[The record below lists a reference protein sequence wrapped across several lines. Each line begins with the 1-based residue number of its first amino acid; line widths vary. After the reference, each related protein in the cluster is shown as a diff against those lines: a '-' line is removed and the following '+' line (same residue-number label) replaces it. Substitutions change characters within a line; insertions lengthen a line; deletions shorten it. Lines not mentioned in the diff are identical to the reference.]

1 MVTERVFSDSL
12 GDWKRSCYCGEP
24 RAAGVGSEMV
34 LAGWVHSRRDHG
46 GVIFV
51 DLRDRSGLCQVV
63 FNPEVD
69 ASSHEKAKQIRSE
82 DVIAVRG
89 TLAHRTVET
98 VNANL
103 ATGEV
108 ELIAGELRLLNAS
121 QVPPFTID
129 DETEASENTRLKYRY
144 LDLRRP
150 RSLNHLLLRHRMT
163 KLIRDY
169 LDGRGF
175 IDVETPVLTKSTPE
189 GARDYL
195 VPSRIYPGKFYAL
208 PQSPQLFKQILMV
221 GGLDRY
227 FQIVKCFRDED
238 LRADRQPEFTQL
250 DMEMSFVQPEDVM
263 QVVEGMISLLFKELK
278 GVEVKRP
285 FPRLT
290 WEEAMGR
297 FGSDKPDM
305 RFGLELVDFT
315 NALWKCQ
322 AKVFAAA
329 IEKGGGVKGIRIP
342 EGAELSRKDLDD
354 MTPYVATFGAK
365 GIAWTKITGEGWQ
378 SPIAKF
384 LSVAEQQDI
393 EKISG
398 AAVGDVI
405 LFSAD
410 TFKIVNDALGNLRL
424 YLGERLGLIPENE
437 FAPVWVVDFPLMEFD
452 PQEKRYV
459 ALHHP
464 FTAPL
469 EEDLKLLDSDPA
481 KTRSKAYDLALNG
494 MEVGGGSV
502 RIHQVE
508 LQKKILGLMG
518 IGAAEA
524 EAKFGF
530 FLEALGFGAP
540 PHGGIAFGI
549 DRLAM
554 LLSGAKSLRD
564 VIAFPKSQRAVCM
577 LTDAPSPVD
586 AKQLREL
593 GIRTIAADP
602 QPKPR
607 DLTME
612 STKVTK

>member
-1 MVTERVFSDSL
+1 MAVERTFDDPL
-12 GDWKRSCYCGEP
+12 GDWKRSCYCAECT
-24 RAAGVGSEMV
+24 VGSVARELV
-34 LAGWVHSRRDHG
+34 LAGWVHTRRDHG
-46 GVIFV
+46 GLIFV
-51 DLRDRSGLCQVV
+51 DLRDRSGIVQVV
-63 FNPEVD
+63 FNPAVD
-69 ASSHEKAKQIRSE
+69 AAVHEKAKQLRSE

-89 TLAHRTVET
+89 TLAKRPPET
-98 VNANL
+98 INPEL
-103 ATGEV
+103 ITGEV
-108 ELIAGELRLLNAS
+108 ELVGKEIKLLSAS
-121 QVPPFTID
+121 RVPPFTIE

-150 RSLNHLLLRHRMT
+150 KSLAHLLLRYRMT

-169 LDGRGF
+169 LDGLGF

-250 DMEMSFVQPEDVM
+250 DMEMSFVHAEDVL
-263 QVVEGMISLLFKELK
+263 QVVEGMIALLFKELK
-278 GVEVKRP
+278 GIELQRP

-290 WEEAMGR
+290 WEESMAR
-297 FGSDKPDM
+297 YGSDKPDI
-305 RFGLELVDFT
+305 RFGLELKDFT
-315 NALWKCQ
+315 GALRGSR
-322 AKVFAAA
+322 AKVFSAA
-329 IEKGGGVKGIRIP
+329 IQKAGVVKGICVP
-342 EGAELSRKDLDD
+342 GGGELSRKELDD
-354 MTPYVATFGAK
+354 LTPFVATFGAK
-365 GIAWTKITGEGWQ
+365 GLAWTKLTAEGWQ
-378 SPIAKF
+378 SPLAKF
-384 LSVAEQQDI
+384 LSEAEQKEVERI
-393 EKISG
+393 ANAKP
-398 AAVGDVI
+398 GDAI

-410 TFKIVNDALGNLRL
+410 AANIVHDALGNLRL
-424 YLGERLGLIPENE
+424 HLGEKLGLIPHDQY
-437 FAPVWVVDFPLMEFD
+437 ALVWVLDFPLMEFSAE
-452 PQEKRYV
+452 EKRYV

-469 EEDLKLLDSDPA
+469 DEDLPLLETDPLKA
-481 KTRSKAYDLALNG
+481 RSKAYDLALNG
-494 MEVGGGSV
+494 MEIGGGSI
-502 RIHQVE
+502 RIHQLG
-508 LQKKILGLMG
+508 LQKKILALMG
-518 IGAAEA
+518 IGEEEA

-530 FLEALGFGAP
+530 FLEALSFGAP

-577 LTDAPSPVD
+577 LTDAPSAVD

-593 GIRTIAADP
+593 GI
-602 QPKPR
+602 KPAI
-607 DLTME
+607 TE
-612 STKVTK
+612 

>member
-1 MVTERVFSDSL
+1 MASERIFNDPL

-24 RAAGVGSEMV
+24 RVASVGQEMTLV
-34 LAGWVHSRRDHG
+34 GWVHTRRDHG
-46 GVIFV
+46 GLTFV
-51 DLRDRSGLCQVV
+51 DLRDRSGITQIV
-63 FNPEVD
+63 FNPELD
-69 ASSHEKAKQIRSE
+69 AAAQEKAKQLRSE

-89 TLAHRTVET
+89 RLSKRPPETLNPE
-98 VNANL
+98 L

-108 ELIAGELRLLNAS
+108 ELLGKELKLLNAS

-129 DETEASENTRLKYRY
+129 DETEANENTRLKYRY

-150 RSLNHLLLRHRMT
+150 HSLGHLLLRYRMT

-169 LDGRGF
+169 LDTLGF
-175 IDVETPVLTKSTPE
+175 IEVETPVLTKSTPE

-263 QVVEGMISLLFKELK
+263 QVVEGMIVLLFKELK
-278 GVEVKRP
+278 GIELRKP
-285 FPRLT
+285 FPRLI
-290 WEEAMGR
+290 WQDAMDR
-297 FGSDKPDM
+297 YGSDKPDI
-305 RFGLELVDFT
+305 RFGLELKDFT
-315 NALWKCQ
+315 PALRQCK
-322 AKVFAAA
+322 AKVFAGA
-329 IEKGGGVKGIRIP
+329 IEKGGVVKGLCVP
-342 EGAELSRKDLDD
+342 NGGDLSRKDLDD
-354 MTPYVATFGAK
+354 LTPFVATFGAK
-365 GIAWTKITGEGWQ
+365 GVAWTKVTEEGWQ

-384 LSVAEQQDI
+384 LSPAEQAEVERI
-393 EKISG
+393 AG
-398 AAVGDVI
+398 ARAGDVI

-410 TFKIVNDALGNLRL
+410 TAKIVHDALGNLRL
-424 YLGERLGLIPENE
+424 HLGDKLRLIPEKE
-437 FAPVWVVDFPLMEFD
+437 YALVWIVDFPLMEFD
-452 PQEKRYV
+452 REEKRYV

-464 FTAPL
+464 FTSPL
-469 EEDLKLLDSDPA
+469 DQDLPLLDSDPVKA
-481 KTRSKAYDLALNG
+481 RSKAYDLALNG
-494 MEVGGGSV
+494 MEIGGGSI

-508 LQKKILGLMG
+508 LQRKILGLMG
-518 IGAAEA
+518 IGPEEA

-530 FLEALGFGAP
+530 LLDALSFGAP

-577 LTDAPSPVD
+577 LTDAPSAVD

-593 GIRTIAADP
+593 GIKPTIV
-602 QPKPR
+602 
-607 DLTME
+607 
-612 STKVTK
+612 S

>member
-1 MVTERVFSDSL
+1 MAERVFNDPL

-24 RAAGVGSEMV
+24 RAQRVGEEMT

-51 DLRDRSGLCQVV
+51 DLRDRTGLCQVV
-63 FNPEVD
+63 FRPEV
-69 ASSHEKAKQIRSE
+69 APSAHEKAKQIRSE

-89 TLAHRTVET
+89 VLAKRSPET
-98 VNANL
+98 INPEL

-108 ELIAGELRLLNAS
+108 ELVCRELRLLNAS
-121 QVPPFTID
+121 AVPPFPIED
-129 DETEASENTRLKYRY
+129 DTDAAENTRLKYRY

-150 RSLNHLLLRHRMT
+150 QSLSPLLLRYRMT

-169 LDGRGF
+169 LDGLGF

-195 VPSRIYPGKFYAL
+195 VPSRIYHGKFYAL

-250 DMEMSFVQPEDVM
+250 DMEMSFVQPEDVI
-263 QVVEGMISLLFKELK
+263 QVVEGMMVLLFKELK
-278 GVEVKRP
+278 GVGLKRP
-285 FPRLT
+285 FKKLT
-290 WEEAMGR
+290 YAEAINR

-305 RFGLELVDFT
+305 RFGLEIKDFT
-315 NALWKCQ
+315 DALRNSQ
-322 AKVFAAA
+322 ARVFASA
-329 IEKGGGVKGIRIP
+329 IKAGGVVKGMRIP
-342 EGAELSRKDLDD
+342 KGTELSRKDLDD

-365 GIAWTKITGEGWQ
+365 GIAWTKLTEEGWQ

-384 LSVAEQQDI
+384 LSDTEQKDI
-393 EKISG
+393 ERSAG
-398 AAVGDVI
+398 AEIGDVV

-410 TFKIVNDALGNLRL
+410 QAKVVHDALGNLRL
-424 YLGERLGLIPENE
+424 HLGEKLGLIPQNE
-437 FAPVWVVDFPLMEFD
+437 YALVWVVDFPLMEFD
-452 PQEKRYV
+452 AEEKRYV

-469 EEDLKLLDSDPA
+469 DEDLSLLESEPA
-481 KTRSKAYDLALNG
+481 KSRSKAYDLALNG
-494 MEVGGGSV
+494 IEIGGGSI
-502 RIHQVE
+502 RIHHVE
-508 LQKKILGLMG
+508 LQKKILALMG
-518 IGAAEA
+518 ISAEEA
-524 EAKFGF
+524 QAKFGF
-530 FLEALGFGAP
+530 LLEALSYGAP

-549 DRLAM
+549 DRMAM
-554 LLSGAKSLRD
+554 LLSGANSLRD

-577 LTDAPSPVD
+577 LTDAPSTVESR
-586 AKQLREL
+586 QLREL
-593 GIRTIAADP
+593 GIRLSGGE
-602 QPKPR
+602 K
-607 DLTME
+607 
-612 STKVTK
+612 

>member
-1 MVTERVFSDSL
+1 MAVERVFTDQL
-12 GDWKRSCYCGEP
+12 GDWKRSSYCGEP
-24 RAAGVGSEMV
+24 RADRVGEELV

-51 DLRDRSGLCQVV
+51 DLRDRTGLCQVV
-63 FNPEVD
+63 FNPAVD
-69 ASSHEKAKQIRSE
+69 QNAHEKARQIRSE

-89 TLAHRTVET
+89 TLSRRTPET
-98 VNANL
+98 VNPNL

-108 ELIAGELRLLNAS
+108 ELMVRELRLLNAS
-121 QVPPFTID
+121 QVPPFIID
-129 DETEASENTRLKYRY
+129 DETDANENTRLKYRY

-150 RSLNHLLLRHRMT
+150 RSLHPLLLRYRMV

-169 LDGRGF
+169 LDGEGF
-175 IDVETPVLTKSTPE
+175 VEVETPVLTKSTPE

-195 VPSRIYPGKFYAL
+195 VPSRIYHGKFYAL

-221 GGLDRY
+221 GGVDRY

-250 DMEMSFVQPEDVM
+250 DMEMSFVQPQDVM
-263 QVVEGMISLLFKELK
+263 RVIEGMITLLFKELK
-278 GVEVKRP
+278 GIALERP

-290 WEEAMGR
+290 WEQAMGR

-315 NALWKCQ
+315 DVLRNSK
-322 AKVFAAA
+322 AKVFAGA
-329 IEKGGGVKGIRIP
+329 IEKGGIVKGIRIP
-342 EGAELSRKDLDD
+342 RGAELSRKDLDD
-354 MTPYVATFGAK
+354 LTPFAATYGAR
-365 GIAWTKITGEGWQ
+365 GIAWTRLTAEGWQ

-384 LSVAEQQDI
+384 LSETEQQ
-393 EKISG
+393 EVERLAG
-398 AAVGDVI
+398 AAAGDII

-410 TFKIVNDALGNLRL
+410 SFKIVNDALGSLRL
-424 YLGERLGLIPENE
+424 HLGEKLGLIAEE
-437 FAPVWVVDFPLMEFD
+437 RFAPVWVTDFPLMEFD
-452 PQEKRYV
+452 PQEKRFV

-469 EEDLKLLDSDPA
+469 DEDLPLLDSDPA

-494 MEVGGGSV
+494 TEAGGGSV

-508 LQKKILGLMG
+508 LQKKVLKLMG
-518 IGAAEA
+518 VSAEEA

-530 FLEALGFGAP
+530 FLEALSYGAP

-554 LLSGAKSLRD
+554 ILSGAKSLRD

-577 LTDAPSPVD
+577 LTDAPSEVD
-586 AKQLREL
+586 ARQLREL
-593 GIRTIAADP
+593 GIRVVGAPA
-602 QPKPR
+602 KP
-607 DLTME
+607 E
-612 STKVTK
+612 KEN

>member
-1 MVTERVFSDSL
+1 MATERIFPDQLS
-12 GDWKRSCYCGEP
+12 DWKRSCYCGEP
-24 RAAGVGSEMV
+24 RANAVGNE
-34 LAGWVHSRRDHG
+34 LTLFGWVRGRRDHG

-51 DLRDRSGLCQVV
+51 DLRDRSGICQIV

-69 ASSHEKAKQIRSE
+69 AAAHEKAKQLRSE

-89 TLAHRTVET
+89 NLSKRSPET
-98 VNANL
+98 INPDL
-103 ATGEV
+103 PTGEV
-108 ELIAGELRLLNAS
+108 ELMGKELRLLNAA
-121 QVPPFTID
+121 QVPPFTVD
-129 DETEASENTRLKYRY
+129 DETEANENTRLKYRY

-150 RSLNHLLLRHRMT
+150 QSLRPLVLRYRMT

-169 LDGRGF
+169 LDGLGF

-263 QVVEGMISLLFKELK
+263 EVIEGMICILFRELK
-278 GVEVKRP
+278 GIELKRP
-285 FPRLT
+285 FAKLT
-290 WEEAMGR
+290 YEEAMNR

-305 RFGLELVDFT
+305 RFGLELKDFT
-315 NALWKCQ
+315 DALRSCQ
-322 AKVFAAA
+322 AKVFATS
-329 IEKGGGVKGIRIP
+329 IQKGGVVKGIRVP
-342 EGAELSRKDLDD
+342 KGGELSRKELDD
-354 MTPYVATFGAK
+354 LTPFVATFGAK
-365 GIAWTKITGEGWQ
+365 GIAWTKLTDEGWQ

-384 LSVAEQQDI
+384 LSETEQKEIERIADAE
-393 EKISG
+393 
-398 AAVGDVI
+398 VGDVI

-410 TFKIVNDALGNLRL
+410 IAKIVYDALGNLRL
-424 YLGERLGLIPENE
+424 YLAEKLGLIPENE
-437 FAPVWVVDFPLMEFD
+437 YALVWVVDFPLMEFD
-452 PQEKRYV
+452 PEEKRYV

-464 FTAPL
+464 FTAPHD
-469 EEDLKLLDSDPA
+469 EDLPLLDTEPDKA
-481 KTRSKAYDLALNG
+481 RSKAYDLAVNG
-494 MEVGGGSV
+494 IEAGGGSI

-508 LQKKILGLMG
+508 LQKKVLELMG
-518 IGAAEA
+518 VGAAEA

-530 FLEALGFGAP
+530 FLEALSFGAP

-577 LTDAPSPVD
+577 LTDAPSTVD
-586 AKQLREL
+586 PKQLREL
-593 GIRTIAADP
+593 GIRTTNS
-602 QPKPR
+602 R
-607 DLTME
+607 
-612 STKVTK
+612 

>member
-1 MVTERVFSDSL
+1 MAERVFNDPL

-24 RAAGVGSEMV
+24 RAQRVGEGMT

-51 DLRDRSGLCQVV
+51 DLRDRTGLCQVV
-63 FNPEVD
+63 FRPEV
-69 ASSHEKAKQIRSE
+69 APSAHEKAKQIRSE

-89 TLAHRTVET
+89 VLAKRSPET
-98 VNANL
+98 INPEL

-108 ELIAGELRLLNAS
+108 ELVCRELRLLNAS
-121 QVPPFTID
+121 AVPPFPIED
-129 DETEASENTRLKYRY
+129 DTDAAENTRLKYRY

-150 RSLNHLLLRHRMT
+150 QSLSPLLLRYRMT

-169 LDGRGF
+169 LDGLGF

-195 VPSRIYPGKFYAL
+195 VPSRIYHGKFYAL

-250 DMEMSFVQPEDVM
+250 DMEMSFVQPEDVI
-263 QVVEGMISLLFKELK
+263 QVVEGMMVLLFKELK
-278 GVEVKRP
+278 GVELKRP
-285 FPRLT
+285 FKKLT
-290 WEEAMGR
+290 YAEAINR

-305 RFGLELVDFT
+305 RFGLEIKDFT
-315 NALWKCQ
+315 EALRNSQ
-322 AKVFAAA
+322 ARVFASA
-329 IEKGGGVKGIRIP
+329 IKAGGVVKGMRIP
-342 EGAELSRKDLDD
+342 KGTELSRKDLDD

-365 GIAWTKITGEGWQ
+365 GIAWTKLTEEGWQ

-384 LSVAEQQDI
+384 LSDTEQKDI
-393 EKISG
+393 ERSAG
-398 AAVGDVI
+398 AEIGDVV

-410 TFKIVNDALGNLRL
+410 QAKVVHDALGNLRL
-424 YLGERLGLIPENE
+424 HLGEKLGLIPQNE
-437 FAPVWVVDFPLMEFD
+437 YALVWVVDFPLMEFD
-452 PQEKRYV
+452 AEEKRYV

-469 EEDLKLLDSDPA
+469 DEDLPLLESEPA
-481 KTRSKAYDLALNG
+481 KSRSKAYDLALNG
-494 MEVGGGSV
+494 IEIGGGSI

-508 LQKKILGLMG
+508 LQKKILALMG
-518 IGAAEA
+518 ISAEEA
-524 EAKFGF
+524 QAKFGF
-530 FLEALGFGAP
+530 LLEALSYGAP

-549 DRLAM
+549 DRMAM
-554 LLSGAKSLRD
+554 LLSGANSLRD

-577 LTDAPSPVD
+577 LTDAPSTVESR
-586 AKQLREL
+586 QLREL
-593 GIRTIAADP
+593 GIRLSGGE
-602 QPKPR
+602 K
-607 DLTME
+607 
-612 STKVTK
+612 

>member
-1 MVTERVFSDSL
+1 MAERVFNDPL

-24 RAAGVGSEMV
+24 RAQRVGEEMT

-51 DLRDRSGLCQVV
+51 DLRDRTGLCQVV
-63 FNPEVD
+63 FRPEV
-69 ASSHEKAKQIRSE
+69 APSAHEKAKQIRSE

-89 TLAHRTVET
+89 VLAKRSPET
-98 VNANL
+98 INPEL

-108 ELIAGELRLLNAS
+108 ELVCRELRLLNAS
-121 QVPPFTID
+121 AVPPFPIED
-129 DETEASENTRLKYRY
+129 DTDAAENTRLKYRY

-150 RSLNHLLLRHRMT
+150 QSLSPLLLRYRMT

-169 LDGRGF
+169 LDGLGF

-195 VPSRIYPGKFYAL
+195 VPSRIYHGKFYAL

-250 DMEMSFVQPEDVM
+250 DMEMSFVQPEDVI
-263 QVVEGMISLLFKELK
+263 QVVEGMMVLLFKELK
-278 GVEVKRP
+278 GVELKRP
-285 FPRLT
+285 FKKLT
-290 WEEAMGR
+290 YAEAINR

-305 RFGLELVDFT
+305 RFGLEIKDFT
-315 NALWKCQ
+315 EALRNSQ
-322 AKVFAAA
+322 ARVFASA
-329 IEKGGGVKGIRIP
+329 IKAGGVVKGMRIP
-342 EGAELSRKDLDD
+342 KGTELSRKDLDD

-365 GIAWTKITGEGWQ
+365 GIAWTKLTEEGWQ

-384 LSVAEQQDI
+384 LSDTEQKDI
-393 EKISG
+393 ERSAG
-398 AAVGDVI
+398 AEIGDVV

-410 TFKIVNDALGNLRL
+410 QAKVVHDALGNLRL
-424 YLGERLGLIPENE
+424 HLGEKLGLIPENE
-437 FAPVWVVDFPLMEFD
+437 YALVWVVDFPLMEFD
-452 PQEKRYV
+452 AEEKRYV

-469 EEDLKLLDSDPA
+469 DEDLPLLESEPA
-481 KTRSKAYDLALNG
+481 KSRSKAYDLALNG
-494 MEVGGGSV
+494 IEIGGGSI

-508 LQKKILGLMG
+508 LQKKILALMG
-518 IGAAEA
+518 ISAEEA
-524 EAKFGF
+524 QAKFGF
-530 FLEALGFGAP
+530 LLEALSYGAP

-549 DRLAM
+549 DRMAM
-554 LLSGAKSLRD
+554 LLSGANSLRD

-577 LTDAPSPVD
+577 LTDAPSTVESR
-586 AKQLREL
+586 QLREL
-593 GIRTIAADP
+593 GIRLSGGE
-602 QPKPR
+602 K
-607 DLTME
+607 
-612 STKVTK
+612 

>member
-1 MVTERVFSDSL
+1 MAERVFNDPL

-24 RAAGVGSEMV
+24 RAQAVGKEIT
-34 LAGWVHSRRDHG
+34 LTGWVHSRRDHG

-51 DLRDRSGLCQVV
+51 DLRDRSGICQVV
-63 FNPEVD
+63 FRPEV
-69 ASSHEKAKQIRSE
+69 ASPAHEKAKQLRSE

-89 TLAHRTVET
+89 VLAKRSPET
-98 VNANL
+98 INPEL

-108 ELIAGELRLLNAS
+108 ELVCSELRLLNAS
-121 QVPPFTID
+121 AVPPFPID
-129 DETEASENTRLKYRY
+129 DETDATENTRLKYRY

-150 RSLNHLLLRHRMT
+150 HSLSPLLLRYRMT

-169 LDGRGF
+169 LDGLGF

-195 VPSRIYPGKFYAL
+195 VPSRIYHGKFYAL

-250 DMEMSFVQPEDVM
+250 DMEMSFVQPEDVI
-263 QVVEGMISLLFKELK
+263 QIVEGMMVLLFKELK
-278 GVEVKRP
+278 GIELKRP
-285 FPRLT
+285 FTKLT
-290 WEEAMGR
+290 YAEAMNR

-305 RFGLELVDFT
+305 RFGLELKDFT
-315 NALWKCQ
+315 EALRNSQ
-322 AKVFAAA
+322 ARVFASA
-329 IEKGGGVKGIRIP
+329 IKSGGVVKGIRIP
-342 EGAELSRKDLDD
+342 KGAELSRKDLED

-365 GIAWTKITGEGWQ
+365 GIAWTKLTEEGWQ

-384 LSVAEQQDI
+384 LSDAEQREI
-393 EKISG
+393 ERSAG
-398 AAVGDVI
+398 AEIGDVV

-410 TFKIVNDALGNLRL
+410 QAKIVHDALGNLRL
-424 YLGERLGLIPENE
+424 HLGEKLGLIPQNDY
-437 FAPVWVVDFPLMEFD
+437 ALVWVVDFPLMEFD
-452 PQEKRYV
+452 AEEKRYV

-464 FTAPL
+464 FTAPID
-469 EEDLKLLDSDPA
+469 EDLPLIDSEPA
-481 KTRSKAYDLALNG
+481 KSRSKAYDLALNG
-494 MEVGGGSV
+494 IEIGGGSI

-518 IGAAEA
+518 ISAEEA
-524 EAKFGF
+524 QAKFGF
-530 FLEALGFGAP
+530 LLEALSYGAP

-577 LTDAPSPVD
+577 LTDAPSSVD
-586 AKQLREL
+586 ARQLREL
-593 GIRTIAADP
+593 GIRLSGGE
-602 QPKPR
+602 K
-607 DLTME
+607 
-612 STKVTK
+612 

>member
-1 MVTERVFSDSL
+1 
-12 GDWKRSCYCGEP
+12 
-24 RAAGVGSEMV
+24 
-34 LAGWVHSRRDHG
+34 
-46 GVIFV
+46 
-51 DLRDRSGLCQVV
+51 VV

-278 GVEVKRP
+278 GVEMKRP

-315 NALWKCQ
+315 NALRKCQ

-329 IEKGGGVKGIRIP
+329 IAKGGVVKGIRIP
-342 EGAELSRKDLDD
+342 DGAELSRKDLDD
-354 MTPYVATFGAK
+354 MTPYAATFGAK

-384 LSVAEQQDI
+384 LSETEQQDI

-410 TFKIVNDALGNLRL
+410 SFKIVNDALGNLRL
-424 YLGERLGLIPENE
+424 YLGENLGLIPENE
-437 FAPVWVVDFPLMEFD
+437 FALVWVVDFPLMEFD

-469 EEDLKLLDSDPA
+469 EEDLQLLDTDPA

-508 LQKKILGLMG
+508 LQKKMLSLMG

-577 LTDAPSPVD
+577 LTDAPSSVD

-593 GIRTIAADP
+593 GIRLIAADP

-607 DLTME
+607 DLTIE
-612 STKVTK
+612 GTKVTK

>member
-1 MVTERVFSDSL
+1 MVTERVFTDQL
-12 GDWKRSCYCGEP
+12 GEWKRSCFCGEP
-24 RAAGVGSEMV
+24 RATEVGKE
-34 LAGWVHSRRDHG
+34 LTLFGWVRTRRDHG

-69 ASSHEKAKQIRSE
+69 AAAHEKAKQIRSE

-89 TLAHRTVET
+89 TLSKRSPET
-98 VNANL
+98 INPDL

-108 ELIAGELRLLNAS
+108 ELTGKELRLLNAS
-121 QVPPFTID
+121 QVPPFTVE
-129 DETEASENTRLKYRY
+129 DETEANENTRLKYRY

-150 RSLNHLLLRHRMT
+150 QSLRPLVLRYRMT

-169 LDGRGF
+169 LDGLGF

-263 QVVEGMISLLFKELK
+263 EVVEGMIGLLFKELK
-278 GVEVKRP
+278 GIELQRP
-285 FPRLT
+285 FAKLT
-290 WEEAMGR
+290 YEEALSR
-297 FGSDKPDM
+297 FGSDKPDL
-305 RFGLELVDFT
+305 RFGLELSDFT
-315 NALWKCQ
+315 DALRNCQ
-322 AKVFAAA
+322 ARVFSSA
-329 IEKGGGVKGIRIP
+329 IQKGGVVKGIRVP
-342 EGAELSRKDLDD
+342 NGGELSRKDLDD
-354 MTPYVATFGAK
+354 LTPFVATFGAK
-365 GIAWTKITGEGWQ
+365 GIAWTRLTDEGWQ

-384 LSVAEQQDI
+384 LSQPEQKEI
-393 EKISG
+393 ERIAG
-398 AAVGDVI
+398 AQIGDVI

-410 TFKIVNDALGNLRL
+410 TTKIVHDALGNLRL
-424 YLGERLGLIPENE
+424 HLGEKLALIPENE
-437 FAPVWVVDFPLMEFD
+437 YALVWIINFPLMEFD
-452 PQEKRYV
+452 VQEKRYV

-469 EEDLKLLDSDPA
+469 DEDLPMLDTEPVRV
-481 KTRSKAYDLALNG
+481 RSKAYDLAMNG
-494 MEVGGGSV
+494 IEVGGGSI

-518 IGAAEA
+518 ISPEEA

-530 FLEALGFGAP
+530 FLDALSFGAP

-577 LTDAPSPVD
+577 LTDAPSAVD
-586 AKQLREL
+586 PKQLREL
-593 GIRTIAADP
+593 GIKTN
-602 QPKPR
+602 
-607 DLTME
+607 
-612 STKVTK
+612 VTE

>member
-1 MVTERVFSDSL
+1 MVTERVFNDEL

-24 RAAGVGSEMV
+24 RAESVGAEMT

-51 DLRDRSGLCQVV
+51 DLRDRSGLCQIV
-63 FNPEVD
+63 FNPEID
-69 ASSHEKAKQIRSE
+69 ALGHERAGQIRSE

-89 TLAHRTVET
+89 VLSKRSPET
-98 VNANL
+98 INADL

-108 ELIAGELRLLNAS
+108 ELVCRELRLLNAS
-121 QVPPFTID
+121 QVPPFNID
-129 DETEASENTRLKYRY
+129 DETEANENTRLKYRY

-150 RSLNHLLLRHRMT
+150 QSLRHLLLRYRMT

-169 LDGRGF
+169 LDGLGF

-195 VPSRIYPGKFYAL
+195 VPSRIYHGKFYAL

-250 DMEMSFVQPEDVM
+250 DMEMSFVQPGDVM
-263 QVVEGMISLLFKELK
+263 QVVEGMICLLFKELM
-278 GVEVKRP
+278 GIELNWP
-285 FPRLT
+285 FIKLT
-290 WEEAMGR
+290 HQEAINR

-305 RFGLELVDFT
+305 RFGLEIRDFT
-315 NALWKCQ
+315 EALRNCK
-322 AKVFAAA
+322 AKVFSTA
-329 IEKGGGVKGIRIP
+329 IEKGGVVKGIRIAK
-342 EGAELSRKDLDD
+342 GGELSRKDLDD
-354 MTPYVATFGAK
+354 MTPFVATFGAK
-365 GIAWTKITGEGWQ
+365 GIAWTKIADEGWQ

-384 LSVAEQQDI
+384 LSEAEQKEI
-393 EKISG
+393 EKI
-398 AAVGDVI
+398 AEAQVGDVI

-410 TFKIVNDALGNLRL
+410 TAKIVHDALGNLRL
-424 YLGERLGLIPENE
+424 YLGEKLNLIPEKE
-437 FAPVWVVDFPLMEFD
+437 YALVWVVDFPLMEFD
-452 PQEKRYV
+452 PAEKRYV

-469 EEDLKLLDSDPA
+469 EEDLPLLDGDPS

-494 MEVGGGSV
+494 IEIGGGSI

-508 LQKKILGLMG
+508 LQKKILALMG
-518 IGAAEA
+518 IGAEEA

-530 FLEALGFGAP
+530 FLEALSYGAP

-549 DRLAM
+549 DRMAM

-577 LTDAPSPVD
+577 LTDAPSSVEPR
-586 AKQLREL
+586 QLREL
-593 GIRTIAADP
+593 GIRVTAADKSS
-602 QPKPR
+602 Q
-607 DLTME
+607 
-612 STKVTK
+612 

>member
-1 MVTERVFSDSL
+1 MALERVFSDSL
-12 GDWKRSCYCGEP
+12 GEWKRSCYCGEP
-24 RAAGVGSEMV
+24 RANAVGRELI
-34 LAGWVHSRRDHG
+34 LAGWVQSRRDHG
-46 GVIFV
+46 GLIFV
-51 DLRDRSGLCQVV
+51 DLRDRSGVTQVV

-69 ASSHEKAKQIRSE
+69 VTAHEKAKQIRSE

-89 TLAHRTVET
+89 TLGKRPAET
-98 VNANL
+98 LNPEL

-108 ELIAGELRLLNAS
+108 ELLGKELRLLNAS

-129 DETEASENTRLKYRY
+129 DETEANENTRLKYRY
-144 LDLRRP
+144 LDFRRP
-150 RSLNHLLLRHRMT
+150 RSLSHLLLRYRMT

-169 LDGRGF
+169 LDSLGF

-195 VPSRIYPGKFYAL
+195 VPSRIYHGKFYAL

-238 LRADRQPEFTQL
+238 LRAERQPEFTQL

-278 GVEVKRP
+278 RIELKRP
-285 FPRLT
+285 FVRLT
-290 WEEAMGR
+290 WREAMDR

-305 RFGLELVDFT
+305 RFGLELRDVT
-315 NALWKCQ
+315 EALRGSK
-322 AKVFAAA
+322 AKVFSTA
-329 IEKGGGVKGIRIP
+329 IEKGGVVKAIAVP
-342 EGAELSRKDLDD
+342 KGADLSRKDLDHL
-354 MTPYVATFGAK
+354 TPFVATFGAK
-365 GIAWTKITGEGWQ
+365 GLAWTKITEEGWQ

-384 LSVAEQQDI
+384 ISETEQKEI
-393 EKISG
+393 EKITG
-398 AAVGDVI
+398 AENGDVI

-410 TFKIVNDALGNLRL
+410 SAKIVHDALGNLRL
-424 YLGERLGLIPENE
+424 YLAEKMGLVPEDDYKL
-437 FAPVWVVDFPLMEFD
+437 VWIVDFPLMEYD
-452 PQEKRYV
+452 AGEKRYV

-464 FTAPL
+464 FTSPL
-469 EEDLKLLDSDPA
+469 EEDLPLLDSEPA
-481 KTRSKAYDLALNG
+481 KARSKAYDLALNG
-494 MEVGGGSV
+494 MEIGGGSI

-518 IGAAEA
+518 IGPEEA
-524 EAKFGF
+524 QAKFGF
-530 FLEALGFGAP
+530 FLEALSFGAP

-577 LTDAPSPVD
+577 LTDAPAPVD
-586 AKQLREL
+586 PKQLREL
-593 GIRTIAADP
+593 GIKTVGP
-602 QPKPR
+602 
-607 DLTME
+607 E
-612 STKVTK
+612 

>member
-1 MVTERVFSDSL
+1 MASERVFNDPL
-12 GDWKRSCYCGEP
+12 GGWKRSCYCGEP
-24 RAAGVGSEMV
+24 RAASVGQEMI
-34 LAGWVHSRRDHG
+34 LFGWVQTRRDHG
-46 GVIFV
+46 GLTFV
-51 DLRDRSGLCQVV
+51 DLRDRSGITQIV
-63 FNPEVD
+63 FNPELD
-69 ASSHEKAKQIRSE
+69 AVAHEKAKQLRSE

-89 TLAHRTVET
+89 RLSKRPAETL
-98 VNANL
+98 NPDL

-108 ELIAGELRLLNAS
+108 ELLGKELKLLNAS

-129 DETEASENTRLKYRY
+129 DETEANENTRLKYRY

-150 RSLNHLLLRHRMT
+150 QSLGYLLLRYRMV

-169 LDGRGF
+169 LDTLGF
-175 IDVETPVLTKSTPE
+175 IEVETPVLTKSTPE

-263 QVVEGMISLLFKELK
+263 QVVEDMIVLLFKELK
-278 GVEVKRP
+278 GIELRKP

-290 WEEAMGR
+290 WQDAMDR
-297 FGSDKPDM
+297 YGSDKPDI
-305 RFGLELVDFT
+305 RFGLELKDFT
-315 NALWKCQ
+315 PALRQCK
-322 AKVFAAA
+322 AKVFAGA
-329 IEKGGGVKGIRIP
+329 IEKGGVVKGLCVP
-342 EGAELSRKDLDD
+342 NGGDLSRKDLDD
-354 MTPYVATFGAK
+354 LTPFVATFGAK
-365 GIAWTKITGEGWQ
+365 GVAWTKVTEEAWQ

-384 LSVAEQQDI
+384 LSPSEQSEVERI
-393 EKISG
+393 AG
-398 AAVGDVI
+398 ARAGDVI

-410 TFKIVNDALGNLRL
+410 TAKIVHDALGNLRL
-424 YLGERLGLIPENE
+424 HLGDKLRLIPEKE
-437 FAPVWVVDFPLMEFD
+437 HAVVWIVDFPLMEFD
-452 PQEKRYV
+452 PEEKRYV

-469 EEDLKLLDSDPA
+469 DQDLPLLDSAPA
-481 KTRSKAYDLALNG
+481 HARSKAYDLALNG
-494 MEVGGGSV
+494 MEIGGGSI
-502 RIHQVE
+502 RIHQVK
-508 LQKKILGLMG
+508 LQRKILGLMG
-518 IGAAEA
+518 IGPEEA

-530 FLEALGFGAP
+530 LLDALSLGAP

-577 LTDAPSPVD
+577 LTDAPSVVD

-593 GIRTIAADP
+593 GIKPTIV
-602 QPKPR
+602 
-607 DLTME
+607 
-612 STKVTK
+612 S

>member
-1 MVTERVFSDSL
+1 MVTERVFTDQL
-12 GDWKRSCYCGEP
+12 GEWKRSCFCGEP
-24 RAAGVGSEMV
+24 RATEVGKE
-34 LAGWVHSRRDHG
+34 LTLFGWVRTRRDHG

-69 ASSHEKAKQIRSE
+69 AAAHEKAKQIRSE

-89 TLAHRTVET
+89 TLSKRSPET
-98 VNANL
+98 INPDL

-108 ELIAGELRLLNAS
+108 ELTGKELRLLNAS
-121 QVPPFTID
+121 QVPPFTVE
-129 DETEASENTRLKYRY
+129 DETEANENTRLKYRY

-150 RSLNHLLLRHRMT
+150 QSLRPLVLRYRMT

-169 LDGRGF
+169 LDGLGF

-263 QVVEGMISLLFKELK
+263 EVVEGMIGLLFKELK
-278 GVEVKRP
+278 GIELQRP
-285 FPRLT
+285 FAKLT
-290 WEEAMGR
+290 YEEALSR
-297 FGSDKPDM
+297 FGSDKPDL
-305 RFGLELVDFT
+305 RFGLELSDFT
-315 NALWKCQ
+315 DALRNCQ
-322 AKVFAAA
+322 ARVFSSA
-329 IEKGGGVKGIRIP
+329 IQKGGVVKGIRVP
-342 EGAELSRKDLDD
+342 NGGELSRKDLDD
-354 MTPYVATFGAK
+354 LTPFVATFGAK
-365 GIAWTKITGEGWQ
+365 GIAWTRLTDEGWQ

-384 LSVAEQQDI
+384 LSQPEQKEI
-393 EKISG
+393 ERIAG
-398 AAVGDVI
+398 AQIGDVI

-410 TFKIVNDALGNLRL
+410 TTKIVHDALGNLRL
-424 YLGERLGLIPENE
+424 HLGEKLALIPENE
-437 FAPVWVVDFPLMEFD
+437 YALVWIINFPLVEFD
-452 PQEKRYV
+452 VQEKRYV

-469 EEDLKLLDSDPA
+469 DEDLPMLDTEPVRV
-481 KTRSKAYDLALNG
+481 RSKAYDLAMNG
-494 MEVGGGSV
+494 IEVGGGSI

-518 IGAAEA
+518 ISPEEA

-530 FLEALGFGAP
+530 FLDALSFGAP

-577 LTDAPSPVD
+577 LTDAPSAVD
-586 AKQLREL
+586 PKQLREL
-593 GIRTIAADP
+593 GIKTN
-602 QPKPR
+602 
-607 DLTME
+607 
-612 STKVTK
+612 VTE

>member
-1 MVTERVFSDSL
+1 MAERAFNDQL
-12 GDWKRSCYCGEP
+12 GDWKRSCYCGAP
-24 RAAGVGSEMV
+24 RAESVGAEMTLV
-34 LAGWVHSRRDHG
+34 GWVHSRRDHG

-51 DLRDRSGLCQVV
+51 DLRDRTGLCQVV
-63 FNPEVD
+63 FRPEID
-69 ASSHEKAKQIRSE
+69 PTGHEKAKQIRSE

-89 TLAHRTVET
+89 ALAKRSPET
-98 VNANL
+98 INAEL

-108 ELIAGELRLLNAS
+108 ELVCSELRLLNAS
-121 QVPPFTID
+121 QVPPFPIE
-129 DETEASENTRLKYRY
+129 DETDANENTRLKYRY

-150 RSLNHLLLRHRMT
+150 QALRPILLRHRMT

-169 LDGRGF
+169 LDNLGF

-195 VPSRIYPGKFYAL
+195 VPSRIYHGKFYAL

-250 DMEMSFVQPEDVM
+250 DMEMSFVQPDDVM
-263 QVVEGMISLLFKELK
+263 QVVEGMICLLFKELK
-278 GVEVKRP
+278 GIELKWP
-285 FPRLT
+285 FTKLSYQ
-290 WEEAMGR
+290 EAMNR

-305 RFGLELVDFT
+305 RFGLEIRDFT
-315 NALWKCQ
+315 DVLRGCQ
-322 AKVFAAA
+322 AKVFTAA
-329 IEKGGGVKGIRIP
+329 IQKGGVVKGIRLP
-342 EGAELSRKDLDD
+342 KGAEMSRKDLDD
-354 MTPYVATFGAK
+354 MTPFVSTFGAK
-365 GIAWTKITGEGWQ
+365 GIAWTKITDEGWQ

-384 LSVAEQQDI
+384 LSPAEQKQI
-393 EKISG
+393 EQIG
-398 AAVGDVI
+398 EAQVGDVV

-410 TFKIVNDALGNLRL
+410 SAKVVHDALGNLRL
-424 YLGERLGLIPENE
+424 HLGEKLGLIPEKE
-437 FAPVWVVDFPLMEFD
+437 FALVWVVDFPLMEFD
-452 PQEKRYV
+452 AAEKRYV

-464 FTAPL
+464 FTSPL
-469 EEDLKLLDSDPA
+469 DEDLALLDSEPA

-494 MEVGGGSV
+494 VEIGGGSI

-518 IGAAEA
+518 IGAEEA

-530 FLEALGFGAP
+530 FLEALSFGAP

-549 DRLAM
+549 DRMAM

-577 LTDAPSPVD
+577 LTDAPSAVE
-586 AKQLREL
+586 ARQLREL
-593 GIRTIAADP
+593 GIRVTAAE
-602 QPKPR
+602 K
-607 DLTME
+607 
-612 STKVTK
+612 

>member
-1 MVTERVFSDSL
+1 MVTERVFTDQL
-12 GDWKRSCYCGEP
+12 GEWKRSCFCGEP
-24 RAAGVGSEMV
+24 RATEVGKE
-34 LAGWVHSRRDHG
+34 LTLFGWVRTRRDHG

-69 ASSHEKAKQIRSE
+69 AAAHEKAKQIRSE

-89 TLAHRTVET
+89 TLSKRSPET
-98 VNANL
+98 INPDL

-108 ELIAGELRLLNAS
+108 ELTGKELRLLNAS
-121 QVPPFTID
+121 QVPPFTVE
-129 DETEASENTRLKYRY
+129 DETEANENTRLKYRY

-150 RSLNHLLLRHRMT
+150 QSLRPLVLRYRMT

-169 LDGRGF
+169 LDGLGF

-263 QVVEGMISLLFKELK
+263 EVVEGMIGFLFKELK
-278 GVEVKRP
+278 GIELQRP
-285 FPRLT
+285 FAKLT
-290 WEEAMGR
+290 YEEALSR
-297 FGSDKPDM
+297 FGSDKPDL
-305 RFGLELVDFT
+305 RFGLELSDFT
-315 NALWKCQ
+315 GALRNCQ
-322 AKVFAAA
+322 ARVFSSA
-329 IEKGGGVKGIRIP
+329 IQKGGVVKGIRVP
-342 EGAELSRKDLDD
+342 NGGELSRKDLDD
-354 MTPYVATFGAK
+354 LTPFVATFGAK
-365 GIAWTKITGEGWQ
+365 GIAWTRLTDEGWQ

-384 LSVAEQQDI
+384 LSQPEQKEI
-393 EKISG
+393 ERIAG
-398 AAVGDVI
+398 AQIGDVI

-410 TFKIVNDALGNLRL
+410 TTKIVHDALGNLRL
-424 YLGERLGLIPENE
+424 HLGEKLALIPENE
-437 FAPVWVVDFPLMEFD
+437 YALVWIINFPLMEFD
-452 PQEKRYV
+452 VQEKRYV

-469 EEDLKLLDSDPA
+469 DEDLPMLDTEPVRV
-481 KTRSKAYDLALNG
+481 RSKAYDLAMNG
-494 MEVGGGSV
+494 IEVGGGSI

-518 IGAAEA
+518 ISPEEA

-530 FLEALGFGAP
+530 FLDALSFGAP

-577 LTDAPSPVD
+577 LTDAPSAVD
-586 AKQLREL
+586 PKQLREL
-593 GIRTIAADP
+593 GIKTN
-602 QPKPR
+602 
-607 DLTME
+607 
-612 STKVTK
+612 VTE

>member
-1 MVTERVFSDSL
+1 MATDRIFADPL

-24 RAAGVGSEMV
+24 RAESVGREMILV
-34 LAGWVHSRRDHG
+34 GWVQTRRDHG
-46 GVIFV
+46 GLIFV
-51 DLRDRSGLCQVV
+51 DLRDRTGLAQIV
-63 FNPEVD
+63 FNPDLD
-69 ASSHEKAKQIRSE
+69 AAAHEKAKQLRSE

-89 TLAHRTVET
+89 VLAKRPAETL
-98 VNANL
+98 NPDL

-108 ELIAGELRLLNAS
+108 ELRGKELRLLNAS
-121 QVPPFTID
+121 QVPPFTVQ
-129 DETEASENTRLKYRY
+129 DETEANENTRLKYRY

-150 RSLNHLLLRHRMT
+150 ESLRHLLLRYRMT

-169 LDGRGF
+169 LDSLGF

-195 VPSRIYPGKFYAL
+195 VPSRIYRGKFYAL

-250 DMEMSFVQPEDVM
+250 DLEMSFIRREDVM
-263 QVVEGMISLLFKELK
+263 QVVEGMMSLLFRELK
-278 GVEVKRP
+278 GIELKSP

-290 WEEAMGR
+290 WEEAMNR
-297 FGSDKPDM
+297 YGSDKPDI
-305 RFGLELVDFT
+305 RFGLELSDFT
-315 NALWKCQ
+315 QALRDSQ
-322 AKVFAAA
+322 AKVFSSA
-329 IEKGGGVKGIRIP
+329 IQKGGVVKGIRVP
-342 EGAELSRKDLDD
+342 KGNDLSRKDLDD
-354 MTPYVATFGAK
+354 LTPFVATFGAK
-365 GIAWTKITGEGWQ
+365 GIAWTRLTEEGWQ

-384 LSVAEQQDI
+384 LSESEQKEI
-393 EKISG
+393 EKIAS
-398 AAVGDVI
+398 AEVGDII

-410 TFKIVNDALGNLRL
+410 TAKIVHDALGNLRL
-424 YLGERLGLIPENE
+424 HLAQKLKIIPEN
-437 FAPVWVVDFPLMEFD
+437 AYALVWVLDFPLMEFD
-452 PQEKRYV
+452 PAEKRFV

-469 EEDLKLLDSDPA
+469 DEDLPMLDTEPA
-481 KTRSKAYDLALNG
+481 KARSKAYDLALNG
-494 MEVGGGSV
+494 VEIGGGSI

-508 LQKKILGLMG
+508 LQKKILSLMG
-518 IGAAEA
+518 IGPEEA
-524 EAKFGF
+524 DAKFGF
-530 FLEALGFGAP
+530 LLEALSFGAP

-577 LTDAPSPVD
+577 LTDAPSAVD
-586 AKQLREL
+586 SRQLREL
-593 GIRTIAADP
+593 GIRTT
-602 QPKPR
+602 
-607 DLTME
+607 LTE
-612 STKVTK
+612 

>member
-1 MVTERVFSDSL
+1 MAVERVFSDPL
-12 GDWKRSCYCGEP
+12 GEWKRSCYCGAP
-24 RAAGVGSEMV
+24 RAEAVGQELI
-34 LAGWVHSRRDHG
+34 LAGWVQSRRDHG
-46 GVIFV
+46 GLIFV
-51 DLRDRSGLCQVV
+51 DVRDRSGITQVV

-69 ASSHEKAKQIRSE
+69 AAAHEKAKQLRSE

-89 TLAHRTVET
+89 TLAKRPLET
-98 VNANL
+98 LNPDL

-108 ELIAGELRLLNAS
+108 ELRGKELKLLNAS
-121 QVPPFTID
+121 QVPPFNIE
-129 DETEASENTRLKYRY
+129 DETEANENTRLKYRY

-150 RSLNHLLLRHRMT
+150 QSLGRLLLRYRMT

-169 LDGRGF
+169 LDGLGF

-195 VPSRIYPGKFYAL
+195 VPSRIYRGKFYAL

-250 DMEMSFVQPEDVM
+250 DMEMSFVQREDVM
-263 QVVEGMISLLFKELK
+263 QVVEGMISVLFKELK
-278 GVEVKRP
+278 GIELKCP

-290 WEEAMGR
+290 WNQAMSR
-297 FGSDKPDM
+297 YGSDKPDI
-305 RFGLELVDFT
+305 RFGLEMTDFT
-315 NALWKCQ
+315 NALRSSQ
-322 AKVFAAA
+322 AKVFSAA
-329 IEKGGGVKGIRIP
+329 IQKGGVVKGICIP
-342 EGAELSRKDLDD
+342 KGGELSRKDLDD
-354 MTPYVATFGAK
+354 LTPFVATFGAK
-365 GIAWTKITGEGWQ
+365 GIAWTKLTEEGWQ

-384 LSVAEQQDI
+384 LSEAERKEI
-393 EKISG
+393 ETIAG
-398 AAVGDVI
+398 AQMGDLI

-410 TFKIVNDALGNLRL
+410 TAKIVHDALGNLRL
-424 YLGERLGLIPENE
+424 HLGEKLRLIPDKEY
-437 FAPVWVVDFPLMEFD
+437 ALVWVVDFPLMEFD
-452 PQEKRYV
+452 PEEKHYV

-464 FTAPL
+464 FTSPLDEDLPLLGSKPL
-469 EEDLKLLDSDPA
+469 EV
-481 KTRSKAYDLALNG
+481 RSKAYDLALNG
-494 MEVGGGSV
+494 VEIGGGSI

-508 LQKKILGLMG
+508 LQKKVLGLMG
-518 IGAAEA
+518 IDPEEA

-549 DRLAM
+549 DRMAM

-577 LTDAPSPVD
+577 LTDAPSAVD
-586 AKQLREL
+586 PKQLREL
-593 GIRTIAADP
+593 GIRTTTAD
-602 QPKPR
+602 
-607 DLTME
+607 
-612 STKVTK
+612 

>member
-1 MVTERVFSDSL
+1 MAERVFSDQL
-12 GDWKRSCYCGEP
+12 GDWKRSCYCGEA
-24 RAAGVGSEMV
+24 RVDAVGNEMT
-34 LAGWVHSRRDHG
+34 LTGWVHSRRDHG

-63 FNPEVD
+63 FNP
-69 ASSHEKAKQIRSE
+69 ASDPVSHEKAKQLRSE

-89 TLAHRTVET
+89 VLAKRSAET
-98 VNANL
+98 INPDL

-108 ELIAGELRLLNAS
+108 ELKSRELRLLNAS
-121 QVPPFTID
+121 AVPPFVIE
-129 DETEASENTRLKYRY
+129 DETDATENTRLKYRY

-150 RSLNHLLLRHRMT
+150 QSVGHLLLRYRMT

-169 LDGRGF
+169 LDGLGF

-195 VPSRIYPGKFYAL
+195 VPSRIYHGKFYAL

-250 DMEMSFVQPEDVM
+250 DMELSFVQPQDVM
-263 QVVEGMISLLFKELK
+263 AVVEGMITLLFKELK
-278 GVEVKRP
+278 GLDLQRP

-290 WEEAMGR
+290 YEEAMNR

-305 RFGLELVDFT
+305 RFGLELRDFT
-315 NALWKCQ
+315 DALRNSE
-322 AKVFAAA
+322 AKVFAGA
-329 IEKGGGVKGIRIP
+329 IQKGGVVKGIRIP
-342 EGAELSRKDLDD
+342 KGGEMSRKDLDD
-354 MTPYVATFGAK
+354 MTPFVATFGAK
-365 GIAWTKITGEGWQ
+365 GIAWTKITAEGWQ

-384 LSVAEQQDI
+384 LSPAEQKEI
-393 EKISG
+393 EKISQ
-398 AAVGDVI
+398 AQVGDVV

-410 TFKIVNDALGNLRL
+410 TAKIVHDALGNLRL
-424 YLGERLGLIPENE
+424 HLGEKLGLIPEKD
-437 FAPVWVVDFPLMEFD
+437 FALVWVVDFPLMEFD

-469 EEDLKLLDSDPA
+469 DEDLALLDSEPA
-481 KTRSKAYDLALNG
+481 KSRSKAYDLAMNG
-494 MEVGGGSV
+494 VEVGGGSI

-508 LQKKILGLMG
+508 LQRKILALMG
-518 IGAAEA
+518 IDAAEA
-524 EAKFGF
+524 DAKFGF
-530 FLEALGFGAP
+530 FLEALSFGAP

-577 LTDAPSPVD
+577 LTDAPSSVD
-586 AKQLREL
+586 PRQLQEL
-593 GIRTIAADP
+593 GIRVSGAD
-602 QPKPR
+602 K
-607 DLTME
+607 
-612 STKVTK
+612 